1 MPDREGDP
9 PAMVELGKIVNT
21 HGIRGE
27 LRMLPYNPLT
37 EAIVAG
43 VEIGLRR
50 GDRRQTVRVR
60 ATRPHK
66 NFLLLTLDGVH
77 SMSAA
82 EELLGSEVELPA
94 DSLPPPDEGEVY
106 HFQLIGLEVVTTAGE
121 RVGVVEEMFATAAN
135 DVCVVRHAGREF
147 LIPYID
153 QIIRQV
159 DLEAG
164 KLIIEPMPGLLDE
177 E

>member
-1 MPDREGDP
+1 MPDREGDRP
-9 PAMVELGKIVNT
+9 LMVGLGKIVNT

-27 LRMLPYNPLT
+27 VRMFPYNPST

-50 GDRRQTVRVR
+50 GEKRQTATVR
-60 ATRPHK
+60 AARHHK
-66 NFLLLTLDGVH
+66 NLLLLTLVGVE

-82 EELLGSEVELPA
+82 EELLGAEVELPA
-94 DSLPPPDEGEVY
+94 DSLPTPGENEAY
-106 HFQLIGLEVVTTAGE
+106 HFQLIGLDVVTTGGE
-121 RVGVVEEMFATAAN
+121 PVGVVEEMFSTPAN

-153 QIIRQV
+153 QIIRSV
-159 DLEAG
+159 DLEG
-164 KLIIEPMPGLLDE
+164 RRLVIEPIPGLLDE
-177 E
+177 